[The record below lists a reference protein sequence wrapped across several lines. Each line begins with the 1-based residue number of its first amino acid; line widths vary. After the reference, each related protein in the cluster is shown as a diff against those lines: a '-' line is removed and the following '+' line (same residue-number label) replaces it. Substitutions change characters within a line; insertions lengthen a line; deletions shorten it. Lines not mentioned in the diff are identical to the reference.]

1 MLRYFSMNRPEK
13 NEYAVFYETYVSL
26 VEETDIVSALEKNL
40 NELQDLIAEVSEEK
54 ASDAYAEG
62 KWSIRE
68 LLGHLIDGERVFSYR
83 ALRISRGD
91 QTPLASFEEN
101 SYVANSNFSRTK
113 LADLIEE
120 FSLLRRSNVLF
131 FKNLTEEAWFRTGTA
146 SEATVSI
153 RALAYI
159 MVGHVRHHANILRER
174 YLV

>member
-1 MLRYFSMNRPEK
+1 MNRPER
-13 NEYAVFYETYVSL
+13 NEYAAFYETYVSL

-40 NELQDLIAEVSEEK
+40 NELQNLLAEVSEEK
-54 ASDAYAEG
+54 ASYAYAEG
-62 KWSIRE
+62 KWSVRE

-83 ALRISRGD
+83 ALRISRDD

-101 SYVANSNFSRTK
+101 SYVANSNFSRAK

-120 FSLLRRSNVLF
+120 FSLLRRSNILF
-131 FKNLTEEAWFRTGTA
+131 FKNLNDEAWFRTGTA
-146 SEATVSI
+146 SEEAVSV

-159 MVGHVRHHANILRER
+159 MVGHVRHHASILRER

>member
-1 MLRYFSMNRPEK
+1 MNRPEK
-13 NEYAVFYETYVSL
+13 NEYAAFYETYVSL
-26 VEETDIVSALEKNL
+26 VDETDIVSVLAKNL
-40 NELQDLIAEVSEEK
+40 NELQNLLAEVSEEK
-54 ASDAYAEG
+54 ASYAYAEG

-83 ALRISRGD
+83 ALRISRDD

-101 SYVANSNFSRTK
+101 SYVANSNFSRAK

-120 FSLLRRSNVLF
+120 FSLLRRSNILF
-131 FKNLTEEAWFRTGTA
+131 FKNLNDEAWLRTGTA
-146 SEATVSI
+146 SEEAVSV

-159 MVGHVRHHANILRER
+159 MVGHVRHHASILRER

>member
-1 MLRYFSMNRPEK
+1 MNRPEK

>member
-1 MLRYFSMNRPEK
+1 MNRPER
-13 NEYAVFYETYVSL
+13 NEYAAFYETYVSL

-40 NELQDLIAEVSEEK
+40 NELQNLLAEVSEEK
-54 ASDAYAEG
+54 ASYAYAEG
-62 KWSIRE
+62 KWSVRE

-83 ALRISRGD
+83 ALRISRDD

-101 SYVANSNFSRTK
+101 SYVANSNFSRAK

-120 FSLLRRSNVLF
+120 FSLLRRSNILF
-131 FKNLTEEAWFRTGTA
+131 FKNLNDEAWFRTGTA
-146 SEATVSI
+146 SEEAVSV